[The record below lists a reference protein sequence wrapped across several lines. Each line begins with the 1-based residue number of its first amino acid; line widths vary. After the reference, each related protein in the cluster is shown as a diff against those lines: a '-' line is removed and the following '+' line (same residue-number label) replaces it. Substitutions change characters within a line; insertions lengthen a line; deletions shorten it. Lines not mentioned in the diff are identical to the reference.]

1 VRGLC
6 AGGGDSALAGLLLV
20 RVELRMLAGR
30 DMGGWED
37 ATAIGVKVC
46 LKFDLPFDALT
57 VAVIED
63 IYISR

>member
-1 VRGLC
+1 
-6 AGGGDSALAGLLLV
+6 
-20 RVELRMLAGR
+20 
-30 DMGGWED
+30 MGGCED

-46 LKFDLPFDALT
+46 FKFDLPFDALT